1 MIICIVLSAIDFD
14 DDAMF
19 ETGEV
24 DDGAALRYL
33 APKMIAAIAP
43 RPEVNPELHLLGG
56 HRLAE
61 AARDRVGH
69 GSGPKRLVL
78 SILTEMEYVASGGEH
93 AAERGDQPTHRGG
106 GGGGRKGG

>member
-69 GSGPKRLVL
+69 CSGPKRLVL
-78 SILTEMEYVASGGEH
+78 SILTEMEYVAS
-93 AAERGDQPTHRGG
+93 APTRRAGARRPPPAGG
-106 GGGGRKGG
+106 G